1 MIDAVELAGVVQNH
15 KSEHKKFSQGHGE
28 VEGRTAISPRGSIR
42 PEEEQKR
49 PGARRGGGKCRR
61 DPNAAYKAVRARLRR
76 LKSKRRISRKSHGF
90 IGIRWR
96 VHGKKS

>member
-49 PGARRGGGKCRR
+49 PGARRGGAQSQLDSTQGEK
-61 DPNAAYKAVRARLRR
+61 AARAGFLRL
-76 LKSKRRISRKSHGF
+76 G
-90 IGIRWR
+90 
-96 VHGKKS
+96 